1 MTPQTSVS
9 SKMYAP
15 FGGFVNPKPVFGE
28 GLRTP
33 RPEGRICYVRRPM
46 ADAKIT
52 LEQVLHVA
60 KLARL
65 ALSEDEARQMQA
77 QLDAILEYME
87 GLDELDV
94 SDVPP
99 TFHSIPM
106 SAPLRRDVPVRC
118 SDRSE
123 TLAQAPE
130 SEAGGFAVPLVL
142 EVDS

>member
-1 MTPQTSVS
+1 MG
-9 SKMYAP
+9 A
-15 FGGFVNPKPVFGE
+15 FVNPKASFGE
-28 GLRTP
+28 GVRRP
-33 RPEGRICYVRRPM
+33 RLKGRICYLRRPM

-65 ALSEDEARQMQA
+65 SLSDDEARQMQQ
-77 QLDAILEYME
+77 QLDAILEYMA

-106 SAPLRRDVPVRC
+106 DAPLRPDVPVRC
-118 SDRSE
+118 ADRAE
-123 TLAQAPE
+123 TLAQAPQ
-130 SEAGGFAVPLVL
+130 SEAGGYSVPLVL

>member
-1 MTPQTSVS
+1 
-9 SKMYAP
+9 
-15 FGGFVNPKPVFGE
+15 
-28 GLRTP
+28 
-33 RPEGRICYVRRPM
+33 M
-46 ADAKIT
+46 AEARIT

-65 ALSEDEARQMQA
+65 TLSDDEARQMQQ
-77 QLDAILEYME
+77 QLSAILEYME

-106 SAPLRRDVPVRC
+106 DAPLRADVPVRC

-123 TLAQAPE
+123 TLAQAPQ
-130 SEAGGFAVPLVL
+130 SEAGGYAVPRVL

>member
-9 SKMYAP
+9 RKMYAVLK
-15 FGGFVNPKPVFGE
+15 GFVNPNAGFGE
-28 GLRTP
+28 QVRRP
-33 RPEGRICYVRRPM
+33 RLKGWICYLRRPM
-46 ADAKIT
+46 ADARIT

-65 ALSEDEARQMQA
+65 TLSDDEARQMQQ
-77 QLDAILEYME
+77 QLDSILGYME
-87 GLDELDV
+87 GLDALDV

-99 TFHSIPM
+99 TLHSIPM
-106 SAPLRRDVPVRC
+106 DAPLRPDVPVRC

-123 TLAQAPE
+123 TLEQAPE

-142 EVDS
+142 EVD

>member
-1 MTPQTSVS
+1 
-9 SKMYAP
+9 MYWH
-15 FGGFVNPKPVFGE
+15 FGRFVNRKAGFGE
-28 GLRTP
+28 QVRRP
-33 RPEGRICYVRRPM
+33 RAKQGICYLRRPM

-65 ALSEDEARQMQA
+65 TLSEDEARQMQQ
-77 QLDAILEYME
+77 QLDAILGYME

-106 SAPLRRDVPVRC
+106 DAPLRPDVPDRC

-123 TLAQAPE
+123 TLAQAPQ
-130 SEAGGFAVPLVL
+130 SEAGGYAVPLVL
-142 EVDS
+142 EVDP

>member
-1 MTPQTSVS
+1 
-9 SKMYAP
+9 
-15 FGGFVNPKPVFGE
+15 
-28 GLRTP
+28 
-33 RPEGRICYVRRPM
+33 M
-46 ADAKIT
+46 ADPKIT

-65 ALSEDEARQMQA
+65 TLSDEEASQMQQ
-77 QLDAILEYME
+77 QLDAILEYMV
-87 GLDELDV
+87 GLEELDV
-94 SDVPP
+94 SEVPP

-106 SAPLRRDVPVRC
+106 DAPLRADVPVRC

-130 SEAGGFAVPLVL
+130 SEAGGYSVPLVL

>member
-1 MTPQTSVS
+1 M
-9 SKMYAP
+9 
-15 FGGFVNPKPVFGE
+15 
-28 GLRTP
+28 RTP
-33 RPEGRICYVRRPM
+33 RVAVGICYLRRPM
-46 ADAKIT
+46 ADARIS

-65 ALSEDEARQMQA
+65 TLSDEEARQMQK
-77 QLDAILEYME
+77 QLDAILGYME

-94 SDVPP
+94 SEVPP

-106 SAPLRRDVPVRC
+106 LAPLRPDVPTRC

-123 TLAQAPE
+123 ILEQAPE
-130 SEAGGFAVPLVL
+130 SQWGGFAVPLVL

>member
-1 MTPQTSVS
+1 
-9 SKMYAP
+9 
-15 FGGFVNPKPVFGE
+15 
-28 GLRTP
+28 
-33 RPEGRICYVRRPM
+33 M

-65 ALSEDEARQMQA
+65 TLSDDEAREMQQ

-106 SAPLRRDVPVRC
+106 DAPLRPDVPVRC

-142 EVDS
+142 EVDP

>member
-1 MTPQTSVS
+1 
-9 SKMYAP
+9 
-15 FGGFVNPKPVFGE
+15 
-28 GLRTP
+28 
-33 RPEGRICYVRRPM
+33 M
-46 ADAKIT
+46 ADARIT

-65 ALSEDEARQMQA
+65 TLSDEEARQMQK
-77 QLDAILEYME
+77 QLDAILGYME

-94 SDVPP
+94 SDVAP

-106 SAPLRRDVPVRC
+106 NAPMRRDVPTRC

-123 TLAQAPE
+123 ILAQAPE

-142 EVDS
+142 EGE

>member
-1 MTPQTSVS
+1 
-9 SKMYAP
+9 
-15 FGGFVNPKPVFGE
+15 
-28 GLRTP
+28 
-33 RPEGRICYVRRPM
+33 M
-46 ADAKIT
+46 ADARIS

-65 ALSEDEARQMQA
+65 RLSEEEAQRMQE
-77 QLDAILEYME
+77 QLDAILGYME

-106 SAPLRRDVPVRC
+106 DAPLRPDVPERC

-123 TLAQAPE
+123 TLGQAPE
-130 SEAGGFAVPLVL
+130 SEAGGYAVPLVL
-142 EVDS
+142 EVDP

>member
-1 MTPQTSVS
+1 
-9 SKMYAP
+9 
-15 FGGFVNPKPVFGE
+15 
-28 GLRTP
+28 
-33 RPEGRICYVRRPM
+33 M

-65 ALSEDEARQMQA
+65 KLSDEEAVQMQK
-77 QLDAILEYME
+77 QLDAILGFMA

-106 SAPLRRDVPVRC
+106 DAPMRPDVPERC

-123 TLAQAPE
+123 ILAQAPE
-130 SEAGGFAVPLVL
+130 SDEGGFAVPLVL
-142 EVDS
+142 EVDG

>member
-1 MTPQTSVS
+1 
-9 SKMYAP
+9 
-15 FGGFVNPKPVFGE
+15 
-28 GLRTP
+28 
-33 RPEGRICYVRRPM
+33 M

-65 ALSEDEARQMQA
+65 MLSEGEAQQMQA
-77 QLDAILEYME
+77 QLDAILGYME

-106 SAPLRRDVPVRC
+106 NAPLRPDVPERC

-130 SEAGGFAVPLVL
+130 TEAGGFAVPLVL
-142 EVDS
+142 EVDP

>member
-1 MTPQTSVS
+1 
-9 SKMYAP
+9 
-15 FGGFVNPKPVFGE
+15 
-28 GLRTP
+28 
-33 RPEGRICYVRRPM
+33 M
-46 ADAKIT
+46 ADARIT
-52 LEQVLHVA
+52 LEQVFHVA

-65 ALSEDEARQMQA
+65 TLSEDEARQMQK
-77 QLDAILEYME
+77 QLDAILGYME

-106 SAPLRRDVPVRC
+106 TAPLRPDVPHRC

-123 TLAQAPE
+123 ILAQAPA

-142 EVDS
+142 EVES